1 MFQQPIVF
9 FKLFIM
15 LIGRAKEIEVLSEA
29 LESGESEMVAVI
41 GRRRVGKTFL
51 VREAYAEKIDL
62 EITGIQSASLKE
74 QIQSFTLALKKTFE
88 GYAFP
93 KTPANWLAA
102 FHLLSNCLDSY
113 QKDGKKV
120 IFLDE
125 LPWFSTHKS
134 GFVTAL
140 GWFWNSWATR
150 KNDVVLV
157 ICGSAASWMIQ
168 KIVNDT
174 GGLHNRITKR
184 IFLMPFTLEETETFL
199 KSRNINLDRY
209 HILQLYMALG
219 GIPHYLKEVK
229 AGKTAAQ
236 NIESIC
242 LQPTGLL
249 FREFD
254 RLYPALFE
262 FSENHIAIIRALASV
277 NKGLNRREIMKIT
290 KLLDGG
296 GTSRFIEELKTSGF
310 ISVYYPF
317 DSKKKELYYR
327 LTDEYSLFYLKFME
341 NMDHPEED
349 AWIKLSETQA
359 YKVWSGYAFENICL
373 KHVSQ
378 IKKALGI
385 SGVYS
390 TTSGFYKKGEKDEGG
405 IQIDLLIDRN
415 DKVINLCEMKFYH
428 DVWSLTKK
436 EGAEIRE
443 KTARFKE
450 LSKTKKQIFFT
461 VISTFGIKHNE
472 NSLGYVDNSFSMDI
486 LFERL

>member
-1 MFQQPIVF
+1 M
-9 FKLFIM
+9 M
-15 LIGRAKEIEVLSEA
+15 IGRAKEREVL
-29 LESGESEMVAVI
+29 LEVLQSRESEMVAVI

-51 VREAYAEKIDL
+51 VRQVYADAIDL
-62 EITGIQSASLKE
+62 EITGIQNATMKE
-74 QIQSFTLALKKTFE
+74 QIQSFTLNLKKTFE
-88 GYAFP
+88 WYPFD
-93 KTPANWLAA
+93 KTPKSWLEA
-102 FHLLSNCLDSY
+102 FFLLANCLDSY
-113 QKDGKKV
+113 EKDGKRIV
-120 IFLDE
+120 FLDE

-134 GFVTAL
+134 GFITAL

-150 KNDVVLV
+150 RNDVVLV

-184 IFLMPFTLEETETFL
+184 IFMMPFDLQETEVFL
-199 KSRNINLDRY
+199 KSRNINFERY
-209 HILQLYMALG
+209 HIIQLYMALG

-236 NIESIC
+236 NIEAIC
-242 LQPTGLL
+242 LHPSGLL
-249 FREFD
+249 FKEFD

-277 NKGLNRREIMKIT
+277 NKGLNRREIMEIT
-290 KLLDGG
+290 GLLDGG
-296 GTSRFIEELKTSGF
+296 GTSRFIEELKQSGF

-317 DSKKKELYYR
+317 EAQKKEFYYR

-341 NMDHPEED
+341 NQDNFGED

-373 KHVSQ
+373 KHTAQ

-390 TTSGFYKKGEKDEGG
+390 QNSNYYKKATKTENG

-415 DKVINLCEMKFYH
+415 DKVINLCELKFYH
-428 DVWSLTKK
+428 DTWRLTEKHRAAIVDKVALFKSLT
-436 EGAEIRE
+436 
-443 KTARFKE
+443 
-450 LSKTKKQIFFT
+450 KTKKQVFFT
-461 VISTFGIKHNE
+461 VISTFGIQPNE
-472 NSLGYVDNSFSMDI
+472 QSIGAVDNAFSMDI
-486 LFERL
+486 LFEKL